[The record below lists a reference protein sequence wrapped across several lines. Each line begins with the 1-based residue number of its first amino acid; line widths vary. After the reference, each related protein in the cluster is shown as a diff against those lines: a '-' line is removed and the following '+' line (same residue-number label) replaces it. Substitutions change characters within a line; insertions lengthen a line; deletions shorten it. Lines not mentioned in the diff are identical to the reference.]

1 MRWVAA
7 ALAAIVLIPYCL
19 QLRHARM
26 RAPGDA
32 STVATSNDG
41 EIAATT
47 TRGRTAERGGP
58 APPTRPNLTTPSA
71 VTPSAA
77 PAAAPT
83 SATPP
88 ARATATALPPVTS
101 DDWSRGKFV
110 DFTPDELADMATRCE
125 LRWQLP
131 RTPSDRY
138 QAAVRALYVEL
149 TGDESERSLRIL
161 DDTLRVGSDDDALPV
176 HKRLADRRAGA
187 AVEPGGSVYERYL
200 QLQLDESERGQR
212 DGDEPGPKLTMT
224 GCDSGSALF
233 RSGR

>member
-1 MRWVAA
+1 MRKMRWVAA

-19 QLRHARM
+19 QLRHAPT
-26 RAPGDA
+26 RAAGDA
-32 STVATSNDG
+32 KTPATSNDG
-41 EIAATT
+41 ESAATA
-47 TRGRTAERGGP
+47 TRGGTAERG
-58 APPTRPNLTTPSA
+58 APVPTATRPNPTKPP
-71 VTPSAA
+71 TPSAA
-77 PAAAPT
+77 PAAPRT
-83 SATPP
+83 SALPP
-88 ARATATALPPVTS
+88 ATSALPPVTS
-101 DDWSRGKFV
+101 DDWSRGKFA

-149 TGDESERSLRIL
+149 TGDESEHSLRII
-161 DDTLRVGSDDDALPV
+161 DDTLRVQSDDDALSV
-176 HKRLADRRAGA
+176 HKRLAERRAGA
-187 AVEPGGSVYERYL
+187 NVEPGGSVYERYL

-224 GCDSGSALF
+224 GCDSGSAIF